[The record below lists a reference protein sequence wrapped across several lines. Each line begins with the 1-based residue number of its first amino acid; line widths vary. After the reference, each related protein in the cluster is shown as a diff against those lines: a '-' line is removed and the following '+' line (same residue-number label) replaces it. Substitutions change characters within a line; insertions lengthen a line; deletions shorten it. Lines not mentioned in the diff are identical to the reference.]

1 MFRSITRF
9 FKSYER
15 KDRVL
20 ALQAPWY
27 LISLLAFWLALML
40 VGYSLILW
48 AVTHIAI
55 GDALTESGS
64 SMTTIG
70 LAVSKSHPAV
80 AIDLLAAASGLI
92 VVALLI
98 GYLPAIY
105 AAFNRRETL
114 VTLLEAR
121 AGAPAWGPEILWRH
135 QRIGI
140 LNTMRDFYAK
150 WEEWCADVAE
160 SHSTYPV
167 LMWFRSPDPLRS
179 WLTGLL
185 AVLDS
190 AALYLALAPEG
201 APSEA
206 RLCLRMGFTSL
217 RTIADAI
224 SVPYDSDPRPDAPIN
239 LTYEEYL
246 RGVRRLEQIG
256 FPVERSPEEAWPDF
270 RGWRVNYEQVALDL
284 ADRIV
289 AIPGPWAGERR
300 SVIVGTIPTKRPIDR
315 TPREPEGTDFT
326 RPGTYEAS

>member
-1 MFRSITRF
+1 
-9 FKSYER
+9 
-15 KDRVL
+15 
-20 ALQAPWY
+20 
-27 LISLLAFWLALML
+27 LLL
-40 VGYSLILW
+40 VGYSMILW
-48 AVTHIAI
+48 AFTHASFAA
-55 GDALTESGS
+55 ALEEAGS
-64 SMTTIG
+64 SMTTVG
-70 LAVSKSHPAV
+70 LAVAHSHPA
-80 AIDLLAAASGLI
+80 IIIELLAAGSGLV

-105 AAFNRRETL
+105 SAFNRRETL

-140 LNTMRDFYAK
+140 LDTVRDFYAK

-190 AALYLALAPEG
+190 AALYLALAPAS

-206 RLCLRMGFTSL
+206 RLCLRMGFTAL
-217 RTIADAI
+217 RTIADVV
-224 SVPYDSDPRPDAPIN
+224 SVPYDHDPRPDGPIN
-239 LTYEEYL
+239 LTYEEYM
-246 RGVRRLEQIG
+246 RGVKRLEEIG
-256 FPVERSPEEAWPDF
+256 FPIERAPDEAWDDF

-284 ADRIV
+284 AERV
-289 AIPGPWAGERR
+289 TAIPGPWAGERKFLG
-300 SVIVGTIPTKRPIDR
+300 VGTIPTKRPVDR
-315 TPREPEGTDFT
+315 TPDQPEGTDYT
-326 RPGTYEAS
+326 RPGTYEDS